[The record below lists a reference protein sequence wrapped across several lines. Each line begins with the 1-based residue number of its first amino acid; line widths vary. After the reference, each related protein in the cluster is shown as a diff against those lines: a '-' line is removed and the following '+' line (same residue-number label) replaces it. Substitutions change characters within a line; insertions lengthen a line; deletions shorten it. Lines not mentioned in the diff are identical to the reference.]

1 MLTDNII
8 QSLNRSTGPLTPEG
22 KAISAQNAATHG
34 CSSRTI
40 HLTTDESIADYNAL
54 KTLWFKG
61 YNVNPNNPENPFEAD
76 LIHKCVE
83 ADWLARRAERKYA
96 EHEANLHNTSPGTL
110 ESWAQLDWDKL
121 RLANRY
127 KVANQNA
134 LAKARKALEDY
145 RKARNTEKLQQQK
158 RKHNEEKH
166 TANMARSKAKIDPED
181 LNFNEVIEEARQLSI
196 RLGYLNPDG
205 TPTGKK

>member
-1 MLTDNII
+1 MLSDNIL
-8 QSLNRSTGPLTPEG
+8 QTPNKSTGPLTPEG
-22 KAISAQNAATHG
+22 KAIAAQNSTKHG
-34 CSSRTI
+34 CSARTI
-40 HLTTDESIADYNAL
+40 HLTTEESIADYNAL

-76 LIHKCVE
+76 LLNACVE

-96 EHEANLHNTSPGTL
+96 EHEADLHNQTPGGL
-110 ESWAQLDWDKL
+110 ASWTQLDWDKL

-145 RKARNTEKLQQQK
+145 RKARLAEKQK
-158 RKHNEEKH
+158 QRTLKHNEEKP
-166 TANMARSKAKIDPED
+166 AIRQAKINREEPSDHD
-181 LNFNEVIEEARQLSI
+181 LIEEARQMSI

-205 TPTGKK
+205 TPTGRK